1 MKVPDKLFNLQI
13 ITFFCFVIGLCL
25 GTISNVMA
33 PLPDTKAVQASLF
46 ETLKSVT
53 SNVSSTVTSE
63 VDKIISETMD
73 ITINDAMNKLE
84 NATIYGTSDSSTNK
98 FEPKVPTSIDLGNG

>member
-1 MKVPDKLFNLQI
+1 MKVPDSLLNLQI
-13 ITFFCFVIGLCL
+13 IAFCFAIGICL
-25 GTISNVMA
+25 GTIHNVMA
-33 PLPDTKAVQASLF
+33 PMPDTEAVQASLF

-53 SNVSSTVTSE
+53 SNVSSTVTFE

-98 FEPKVPTSIDLGNG
+98 FEPKVPTSFDLANR

>member
-1 MKVPDKLFNLQI
+1 MKVPARLFDKRI
-13 ITFFCFVIGLCL
+13 IIFCFVVGLCL
-25 GTISNVMA
+25 GTINNVMA
-33 PLPDTKAVQASLF
+33 PMPDTKSVQASLF

-53 SNVSSTVTSE
+53 SNVSSSVTSE

-84 NATIYGTSDSSTNK
+84 NATIYGTSDSSTHK
-98 FEPKVPTSIDLGNG
+98 FEPEVPTSIDLGK